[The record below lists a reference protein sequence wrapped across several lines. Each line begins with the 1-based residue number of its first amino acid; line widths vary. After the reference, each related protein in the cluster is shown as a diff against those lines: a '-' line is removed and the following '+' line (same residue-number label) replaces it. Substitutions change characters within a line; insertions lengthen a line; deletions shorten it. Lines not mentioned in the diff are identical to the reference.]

1 MAPSDSTDH
10 NLPEKRMHAAFS
22 APDVDAAALVAGPH
36 ADLDPAQARRLRRKI
51 DWHIMPFMCSTI
63 TFMDKTTLG
72 QAAVLGIEEGA
83 HLNATQF
90 NWLGTIFYFSYL
102 IFQYPQNLALQR
114 FPVGKWMSINIFS
127 WAIILCCHAA
137 CTSFAGLFTVRFLL
151 GICEGAITPGFMIV
165 TSMFYTRAEQTR
177 RVGYW
182 FLMNGFAV
190 IILGF
195 IAYGVLYTHTPNFM
209 PWQWLMIIT
218 GTITLLTSV
227 LFWFFFPDSPTDAW
241 FLTPEER
248 IAAVQRIQ
256 VNQTGVENK
265 LFKKEQ
271 FYETVKDPK
280 TWLLAFFAAAAN
292 IVNSLTN
299 QRQLIVAQFG
309 FNTIQTTLLGCVDGA
324 VEILTIFLAVIL
336 ASQPY
341 IGRAYTGVL
350 MYVPAILGAILVST
364 LPFSNKVG
372 LLFSYWISIFAIA
385 PFPIFLGWVA
395 SITAGHTKRPFMSPF
410 TPSITTNAIVLCA
423 YAIGNAVGQFMWKAQ
438 YQPRNHV
445 PWAVITATNFSSA
458 VTLLVLRYLYL
469 RENKRRDLE
478 TRDDTY
484 DAVYVKTESGEE
496 RRVDKAS
503 AFLDLTDKQ
512 NRDFRYVI

>member
-1 MAPSDSTDH
+1 MASTDSTH
-10 NLPEKRMHAAFS
+10 KEK
-22 APDVDAAALVAGPH
+22 PVLYQQVNIDAAASLVAGTH
-36 ADLDPAQARRLRRKI
+36 VDLSPEQAQRLRRKI
-51 DWHIMPFMCSTI
+51 DWHIMPFMCI
-63 TFMDKTTLG
+63 MYLIAFMDKTTLG

-102 IFQYPQNLALQR
+102 VFQYPQNLALQR
-114 FPVGKWMSINIFS
+114 FPVGKWMSINIFC
-127 WAIILCCHAA
+127 WAVILCCHAA
-137 CTSFAGLFTVRFLL
+137 CTSFGALFAVRFLL

-165 TSMFYTRAEQTR
+165 TAMFYTRAEQTR

-195 IAYGVLYTHTPNFM
+195 IAYGVLNTHTSNVM

-218 GTITLLTSV
+218 GAITLLTSV
-227 LFWFFFPDSPTDAW
+227 LFWIFFPDSPTNAW

-248 IAAVQRIQ
+248 IAAVTRIQ

-265 LFKKEQ
+265 LFKIEQ

-280 TWLLAFFAAAAN
+280 TWLLAFFAATAN

-299 QRQLIVAQFG
+299 QRQLIVNQFG
-309 FNTIQTTLLGCVDGA
+309 FNVIQTTLLGCVDGV
-324 VEILTIFLAVIL
+324 VEILTIFLGVTL

-341 IGRAYTGVL
+341 IGRAYAGVL

-385 PFPIFLGWVA
+385 PFTIFLGWVA
-395 SITAGHTKRPFMSPF
+395 SLTAGHTKR
-410 TPSITTNAIVLCA
+410 ITTNAIILSA
-423 YAIGNAVGQFMWKAQ
+423 YAIGNAVSQFMWESQ
-438 YQPRNHV
+438 YRPRNHI
-445 PWAVITATNFSSA
+445 PWAVITVTNLSSA
-458 VTLLVLRYLYL
+458 VALLILRYLYW
-469 RENKRRDLE
+469 RENKKRDLE
-478 TRDDTY
+478 TRDNTY
-484 DAVYVKTESGEE
+484 DSVYIKTESGEE
-496 RRVDKAS
+496 RQVDK

-512 NRDFRYVI
+512 NRDFRYVL